1 MKTSLFISGIL
12 LLISIGCKTLH
23 HSDVVFY
30 NDYNLLSKNNTFHF
44 NVKLLASYTQYHK
57 NKEIVRKFVPS
68 GSYLNFIK
76 KSWYYPSLVLC
87 SYSNI
92 GKMEH
97 NDMQKGLKSIQNE
110 TVKDA
115 SLKIF
120 VENDTPIY
128 ELYGYKI
135 YTQKQNISS
144 RNFNQLY
151 KVCFSKADTNHFFCY
166 FYDSTKKNE
175 IRFIEDRAYPE
186 LKSFS
191 INEPIHIMEKIDN
204 LINDFDTFE
213 QKKFNYLPLI
223 KRLKELKNY
232 SYKELND
239 DEIQMLNSY
248 IASYYSFMNFCNDST
263 TFYSNANKSMI
274 VDTIREDN
282 IAYSIDSFFSKKEV
296 KESKI
301 VMLNESHTLNS
312 DREIAKAFLYKLK
325 ELKFDYITLE
335 AIDYKN
341 DYGTFTDGFYTKS
354 PYYQDLIKVAKELHF
369 KIIAY
374 EDTLPNSD
382 YCKREKNQAQNI
394 IRQVFSLN
402 PNAKLFVYC
411 GFDHIREDT
420 NTCLKLAGWINKLS
434 GYNPIMISQTH
445 NFVSKG
451 VQPDKQVVALFK
463 SNNHYDYD
471 LIHPKNYS
479 KWYTKTIKNTNDT
492 AKYYFLYDEEDFN
505 KNQYNAIPITNS
517 KIENNEIKIEYPR
530 NGKYFLILLSKNYN
544 PLSKE
549 ILIFTSN

>member
-12 LLISIGCKTLH
+12 LLLSIGCKTLH

-57 NKEIVRKFVPS
+57 NKEIVRKVVPS

-92 GKMEH
+92 EKMEY
-97 NDMQKGLKSIQNE
+97 NEMQKGLKSIQYE
-110 TVKDA
+110 TVMDA
-115 SLKIF
+115 NLKIF

-144 RNFNQLY
+144 KNFNQLY

-166 FYDSTKKNE
+166 LFDSTKMKE
-175 IRFIEDRAYPE
+175 IRFIEDIAYSE

-232 SYKELND
+232 SYKELNN

-263 TFYSNANKSMI
+263 AYYSNANKNMI

-301 VMLNESHTLNS
+301 IMLNESHTLNS
-312 DREIAKAFLYKLK
+312 NREIAKAFLYKLK
-325 ELKFDYITLE
+325 ELKFEYIALE

-354 PYYQDLIKVAKELHF
+354 PFYQDLIKVAKELHF

-382 YCKREKNQAQNI
+382 YCNREKNQAQNI

-434 GYNPIMISQTH
+434 GNNPITISQSH
-445 NFVSKG
+445 NFVSKE
-451 VQPDKQVVALFK
+451 VQTDKQVVALFK
-463 SNNHYDYD
+463 SNNKYDYD

-479 KWYTKTIKNTNDT
+479 KWYTKTIKNINDT
-492 AKYYFLYDEEDFN
+492 AKYYLLYDEEDFN

-517 KIENNEIKIEYPR
+517 KIENNEINLEYPR